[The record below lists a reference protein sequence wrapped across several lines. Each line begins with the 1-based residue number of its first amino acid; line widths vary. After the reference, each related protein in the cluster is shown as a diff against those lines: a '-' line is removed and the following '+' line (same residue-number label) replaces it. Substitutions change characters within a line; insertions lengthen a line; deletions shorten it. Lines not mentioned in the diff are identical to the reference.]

1 VSATEFSLVFAMNA
15 AGMIVLGLLNARLVK
30 RIAVRRLLV
39 IGLAGSTVAA
49 GVLLAVVAG
58 TSLGLAA
65 VLPPLFIVV
74 ATRGLV
80 SSNATVL
87 GVERAPAAPSPHS
100 WPPYC

>member
-1 VSATEFSLVFAMNA
+1 
-15 AGMIVLGLLNARLVK
+15 
-30 RIAVRRLLV
+30 
-39 IGLAGSTVAA
+39 
-49 GVLLAVVAG
+49 VLLAVVAG

-87 GVERAPAAPSPHS
+87 GVERAPAAGSASLCHAGVVADKGRVRDEP
-100 WPPYC
+100 